1 MMGGSVG
8 GMHQISWIVVLRLRG
23 RQTQRA
29 VAFKSQ
35 APLQRSGS
43 PSPSAAK
50 GGDHKKSSGSCPR
63 TQPWGQPPIKTWTQT
78 PPSPGLHSTLPPV
91 VSLVQVPVASHLL
104 QRGSQLPRIC
114 RPKLPDPRIPSPPQR
129 QPAIL
134 RRLLISPIESNPNL
148 SISRRQNKS
157 NSRHHQP
164 TPLRNLTIGSP
175 EPRLSAA
182 VKGRPALESAF
193 AQTIAHDDAELGII
207 ASPAA

>member
-35 APLQRSGS
+35 APLQSSGS

-63 TQPWGQPPIKTWTQT
+63 TQPWGQPPIKTWTPNAPISRSPQHAA
-78 PPSPGLHSTLPPV
+78 PCRQPCPGARRVPSPPTGEPAAADLSTKV
-91 VSLVQVPVASHLL
+91 
-104 QRGSQLPRIC
+104 
-114 RPKLPDPRIPSPPQR
+114 PDPRIPSPPQR

-164 TPLRNLTIGSP
+164 TPLRNPTIGSL